1 MNPSNDEQTLGLE
14 QALAILKRR
23 APLIAL
29 CFLLVSG
36 SAFFFS
42 KQQTKKYTAKAALVF
57 NNSQVSQ
64 QVAGLAATAGVE
76 PKAQQDTN
84 VKLLEIGPT
93 PSQTAKRV
101 GSGLTGKAVKESI
114 TISPEGESNV
124 VNVEATSPSPKLAAK
139 IANVYSHEFVSDELN
154 ANREYFATALALV
167 EKQLGALSK
176 QQRVG
181 PQGLALQDRAQSL
194 AILSELQ
201 SGNVEVAQ
209 VAAMPTSPSSPKT
222 ARNTVLGAVLGLL
235 LGVGIAFLIERL
247 DRRITDPEE
256 LERIYRLPLLGT
268 IPESAAYR
276 RHSPQQLGDPSAPL
290 PPEEIEVFRMLRA
303 RLRYFNVDKSLRVV
317 LVTSESSGDGKTTVV
332 QDLAEAAAGMGSKVL
347 LVEADLRRPSI
358 AMRLGLRA
366 VPGLGDVLI
375 SASGVEEAIQDAN
388 LGDSNRSAAGS
399 SGCLNVLV
407 AGVGAPNP
415 SELLESKAI
424 EQMLLWASE
433 RYDLVL
439 VDTPPLS
446 MVPDAIPLL
455 RKVDGVVI
463 VSRLRKNTRDGAA
476 RLRDE
481 LRSLGAPVL
490 GVVANGLKAR
500 GGSEYG
506 YGYYQSSS
514 DQAELLS
521 ATSHNGGSAPSS
533 NGSKRAPETET
544 EPALD

>member
-1 MNPSNDEQTLGLE
+1 MNQSNEEQPLGLE
-14 QALAILKRR
+14 QALAILRR
-23 APLIAL
+23 KAPIIVL
-29 CFLLVSG
+29 CFVLVAG

-42 KQQTKKYTAKAALVF
+42 KQQTKQYTAKASLVF

-64 QVAGLAATAGVE
+64 QVAGLAATAGIE

-93 PSQTAKRV
+93 AGQTAKRV
-101 GSGLTGKAVKESI
+101 GTGLTAKAVKESI
-114 TISPEGESNV
+114 AISPEGESNV
-124 VNVEATSPSPKLAAK
+124 VNVEATYPSPKLAAK
-139 IANVYSHEFVSDELN
+139 VANVYSRRFVKDQLEG
-154 ANREYFATALALV
+154 NRRYFASALALV
-167 EKQLGALSK
+167 EKQLGSLST

-181 PQGLALQDRAQSL
+181 PEGLALQDRAQSL

-209 VAAMPTSPSSPKT
+209 AAAVPTSPSSPKT

-235 LGVGIAFLIERL
+235 LGVGIAFLLERL

-256 LERIYRLPLLGT
+256 LERIYGLPLLGT

-276 RHSPQQLGDPSAPL
+276 RHSPQQIGEPSAPL
-290 PPEEIEVFRMLRA
+290 PPEELEVFRMLRA

-317 LVTSESSGDGKTTVV
+317 LITSETSGDGKTTVV

-347 LVEADLRRPSI
+347 LVEADMRRPSVS
-358 AMRLGLRA
+358 MRLGLRA
-366 VPGLGDVLI
+366 APGLGDVLI
-375 SASGVEEAIQDAN
+375 SASTVEDTIQSAD
-388 LGDSNRSAAGS
+388 LGDVNRSGAGS
-399 SGCLNVLV
+399 SGGLDVLV
-407 AGVGAPNP
+407 AGLGAPNP

-424 EQMLLWASE
+424 EQLLQSASAS
-433 RYDLVL
+433 YDLVL

-463 VSRLRKNTRDGAA
+463 VSRLRKNTKDGAS

-481 LRSLGAPVL
+481 LKSLGAPVL
-490 GVVANGLKAR
+490 GIVANGLKTRSA
-500 GGSEYG
+500 SDYG

-514 DQAELLS
+514 DEDKLRAS
-521 ATSHNGGSAPSS
+521 AGDKLRSSAGDRGGVRPVASES
-533 NGSKRAPETET
+533 EM
-544 EPALD
+544 